1 MDDPKP
7 HQELLQKIKGHTQA
21 CWDATPKLI
30 PAAPIV
36 QNPFVQIQNELRQ
49 KYPALSEQEL
59 VIKSMDYMKE
69 QFLQSFNRDDTSM
82 KSGTSHD
89 DPDEGHTDPY
99 EDENEFTVLAGESQ
113 EPADA
118 DPNFG
123 DFWDSLTGL
132 IADKMSQEKDKKGKG
147 KEE

>member
-1 MDDPKP
+1 MDDTKP
-7 HQELLQKIKGHTQA
+7 RQELLQKIKEHTQA

-30 PAAPIV
+30 PAAPV

-69 QFLQSFNRDDTSM
+69 QFLQSLSKDDTSM
-82 KSGTSHD
+82 KSGNSQE
-89 DPDEGHTDPY
+89 DPEDEGHTDPY

-113 EPADA
+113 EPTEA

-132 IADKMSQEKDKKGKG
+132 IAKKMSQDKQDKGKG
-147 KEE
+147 KAD